1 MDFFDSSS
9 SSTSSKKKSRKV
21 LRDLNRKVLR
31 DLNRKRNPIIRLNP
45 ALLTMHHLNPA
56 LLVHK
61 ITAMLN

>member
-9 SSTSSKKKSRKV
+9 SSTSSKKKS
-21 LRDLNRKVLR
+21 RKVLR